1 VVGVAADARN
11 RGAEKTSAPEY
22 YFVRKSMPD
31 VTWANQEPPRGWR
44 GAVAVVRTAVD
55 PKLAASGLRSLFASL
70 DPTLPVEIST
80 MRARLDLG
88 TGRPRFQAT
97 LLAAFAAIGLLLA
110 TAVGLGGVMSF
121 LVAQRRREIG
131 VRMALGATPGS
142 IVRLTLAFAA
152 RSIAAGLTI
161 GGAGAYVAAR
171 WLRSQLFQV
180 AEGDPRPFAFAAALL
195 VIVAL
200 IAAAGPA
207 RRAARVDPMT
217 TLRAE

>member
-1 VVGVAADARN
+1 VAADARN
-11 RGAEKTSAPEY
+11 AGAEKTGDPEY

-31 VTWANQEPPRGWR
+31 VTWANQEPPLGWR
-44 GAVAVVRTAVD
+44 GAVAVVRTPVNA
-55 PKLAASGLRSLFASL
+55 KLAASSLRGLFASL

-80 MRARLDLG
+80 MGERLAQG

-97 LLAAFAAIGLLLA
+97 LLGAFAAIGVLLA
-110 TAVGLGGVMSF
+110 AIGLSGVMSF
-121 LVAQRRREIG
+121 LVAERRREIG
-131 VRMALGATPGS
+131 VRMALGATPGN

-152 RSIAAGLTI
+152 RSTAAGLMI
-161 GGAGAYVAAR
+161 GGAGAYVATR
-171 WLRSQLFQV
+171 WLRAQLFQV
-180 AEGDPRPFAFAAALL
+180 EAGDPRPLALAAALL
-195 VIVAL
+195 VAVAL

>member
-1 VVGVAADARN
+1 MSD
-11 RGAEKTSAPEY
+11 
-22 YFVRKSMPD
+22 
-31 VTWANQEPPRGWR
+31 
-44 GAVAVVRTAVD
+44 
-55 PKLAASGLRSLFASL
+55 
-70 DPTLPVEIST
+70 
-80 MRARLDLG
+80 RLSQA

-110 TAVGLGGVMSF
+110 AIGLGGVMSF
-121 LVAQRRREIG
+121 LVAQRSREIG
-131 VRMALGATPGS
+131 VRMALGATPAS

-152 RSIAAGLTI
+152 RSIAAGLI
-161 GGAGAYVAAR
+161 VGGAGAYVAAR

-180 AEGDPRPFAFAAALL
+180 PPDDPRPLAIAAALL

-217 TLRAE
+217 TLRGVEARGGYARPLFVAQSHQRVYAACSQRRNARSRQRDQKQNERHGGKGERV